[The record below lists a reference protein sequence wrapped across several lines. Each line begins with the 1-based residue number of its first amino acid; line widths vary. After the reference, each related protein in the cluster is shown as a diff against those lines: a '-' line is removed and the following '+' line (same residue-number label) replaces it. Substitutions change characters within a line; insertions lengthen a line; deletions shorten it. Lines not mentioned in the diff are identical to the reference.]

1 MITGLDT
8 TDGSDTIDSMG
19 ETNMTTPN
27 ITYLDEYLVRT
38 GRATTTHG
46 ELDLIYQ
53 PLDWQIAGRQE
64 TATGY
69 GLKLTTP
76 YMVLVGD
83 RVYARGWRRVYAS
96 CVSNVASMWVRIRG
110 QKYHLRDSNW
120 NVNWLYQAKRAQ
132 CSASP
137 VEAPHAQ
144 RYNVGD

>member
-1 MITGLDT
+1 MEG
-8 TDGSDTIDSMG
+8 
-19 ETNMTTPN
+19 TNMARSN

-53 PLDWQIAGRQE
+53 PLDWQVAGRQQ

-83 RVYARGWRRVYAS
+83 RAYARGWRRVYAS
-96 CVSNVASMWVRIRG
+96 CVSNVASMWVLIRG

-120 NVNWLYQAKRAQ
+120 NVNWLYQAERTA
-132 CSASP
+132 CSALP
-137 VEAPHAQ
+137 VEAAHGQ
-144 RYNVGD
+144 RYSGGD